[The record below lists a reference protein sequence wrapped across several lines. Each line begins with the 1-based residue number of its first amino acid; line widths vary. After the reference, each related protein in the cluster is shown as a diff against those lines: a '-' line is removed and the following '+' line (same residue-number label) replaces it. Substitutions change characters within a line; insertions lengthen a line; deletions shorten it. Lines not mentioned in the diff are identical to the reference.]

1 MQKIDDLAKVL
12 WDYHHMNNVVVQADC
27 IFVLCSM
34 DTRVAERA
42 VELYQQGYAPYILF
56 SGGSGVLTKDIFKKP
71 EAEVFADVAM
81 RLGVPKDVILI
92 ENKSTNTGENVSL
105 SKKLLEEKNL
115 HFTTFILVQKPYME
129 RRTYATFKKVWPE
142 KDFIVTSPLLSFE
155 EYTKDEAFKELT
167 INVMVGDLQRIKE
180 YPAKGFQI
188 VQEIPENV
196 WSAYEQLVAMGYTK
210 HLINRPLTNN

>member
-1 MQKIDDLAKVL
+1 MQKIDDLAKVI
-12 WDYHHMNNVVVQADC
+12 WDYHHMNNMVTKADC

-42 VELYQQGYAPYILF
+42 VELYKQGYAQHILF

-71 EAEVFADVAM
+71 EAEVFADVAIK
-81 RLGVPKDVILI
+81 LGVPQDAILI

-115 HFTTFILVQKPYME
+115 HFDTFILVQKPYME
-129 RRTYATFKKVWPE
+129 RRTFATFKKVWSE
-142 KDFIVTSPLLSFE
+142 KEFIVTSPLLSYE
-155 EYTKDEAFKELT
+155 EYTKDKDFKELT

-180 YPAKGFQI
+180 YPKKGFQI
-188 VQEIPENV
+188 TQEIPKDVLN
-196 WSAYEQLVAMGYTK
+196 AYEQLVAMGYTK
-210 HLINRPLTNN
+210 HLIKD